1 MIEITNIW
9 DQLCNICI
17 VIMKAL
23 SRETGMSYGLI
34 NILLFVKLG
43 PISTICFMLTTA
55 FQVWM
60 KKQPLKKNPN
70 MDFCCYRSS
79 FCLYSFRPRG
89 IRLPALIEH
98 IGSRQMLTVV
108 IPSSGW
114 IVPPLYFNSI

>member
-34 NILLFVKLG
+34 NILLFVILG

-60 KKQPLKKNPN
+60 KKQPLKKILTWI
-70 MDFCCYRSS
+70 FAVIGLISVFIVLGLVAYGCLLLSS
-79 FCLYSFRPRG
+79 
-89 IRLPALIEH
+89 I
-98 IGSRQMLTVV
+98 
-108 IPSSGW
+108 
-114 IVPPLYFNSI
+114 